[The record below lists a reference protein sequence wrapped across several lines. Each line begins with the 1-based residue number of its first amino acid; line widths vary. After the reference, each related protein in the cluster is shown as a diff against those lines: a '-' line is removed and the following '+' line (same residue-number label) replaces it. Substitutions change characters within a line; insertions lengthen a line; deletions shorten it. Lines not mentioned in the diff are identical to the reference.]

1 MYKGAADMPEKMRR
15 LFKLAGVELPEQLGN
30 YKDEEIRRHH
40 NFGLN
45 INALTLLKRQ
55 GLVW

>member
-15 LFKLAGVELPEQLGN
+15 LFKLAGVELPEQSGN

-55 GLVW
+55 G